1 MKSLVDNDVALKS
14 LMYGL
19 SDELLGEAAVES
31 TISVLG
37 AAQFVLHRKV
47 AKLPKAKAN
56 EMAVRLADFLVS
68 SEVVEPSHQEIVLA
82 AELEMLA
89 QNSGLSFDIG
99 ESQLCAIL
107 ISRDFDILITGDKRA
122 IVALQ
127 TLLPLCTSLNSIKR
141 RVKCLEQC
149 VLSALN
155 KEDCFERVRSTI
167 CGTVEIDKAL
177 YICFSCV
184 SQSRDEQS
192 TRDCLSSYI
201 GDLRNSAPDILQL

>member
-1 MKSLVDNDVALKS
+1 
-14 LMYGL
+14 MYGL
-19 SDELLGEAAVES
+19 SNELLEEATVES

-37 AAQFVLHRKV
+37 AAQFVLRRKV

-56 EMAVRLADFLVS
+56 EVAVRLADFLAS
-68 SEVVEPSHQEIVLA
+68 AEVVEPTHHEIALA

-107 ISRDFDILITGDKRA
+107 VARDFDILVTGDKRA

-127 TLLPLCTSLNSIKR
+127 TLLPSCISLDSVKR

-149 VLSALN
+149 VLSALDREN
-155 KEDCFERVRSTI
+155 CFERVRNAI

-201 GDLRNSAPDILQL
+201 GDLRKSAPDILQI